1 MNKLKESIKRKIRDY
16 YWDDLLLEWE
26 TMDFRKKN
34 AAKKDRRIEKK
45 MKIIEFFLG
54 DDYLNEE

>member
-1 MNKLKESIKRKIRDY
+1 MNKLKESTKRKIRDY

-26 TMDFRKKN
+26 TMDFREKN
-34 AAKKDRRIEKK
+34 AEKKDRRIEKK